1 MFSKAKHIDTA
12 FRHIRVFCIALV
24 AACMIISCYAVYRSF
39 ALVAGMQ
46 EKIYILAGGKA
57 IEAFAAERRDN
68 IPVEARD
75 HVKMFHHHFFTL
87 GPDDK
92 AIKAGI
98 TKALYL
104 ADGSAKRQYDN
115 LVESNYYS
123 NLISGNVSQT
133 VTMDSIEVDV
143 ADYPFRFRYHAVQ
156 EITRPTS
163 VAQRS
168 LLTEGFLRSVPRSDN
183 NPHGFLIEDWR
194 ILENRD
200 ITVIPRQ
207 R

>member
-1 MFSKAKHIDTA
+1 MFSKAKNIDTA
-12 FRHIRVFCIALV
+12 FRHIRLFCIV
-24 AACMIISCYAVYRSF
+24 FVVACMVVSCYAVFKSF
-39 ALVAGMQ
+39 NLVGRMQ
-46 EKIYILAGGKA
+46 EKVYILANGKA

-92 AIKAGI
+92 GSKAGI

-115 LVESNYYS
+115 LVEGNYYS
-123 NLISGNVSQT
+123 NLISGNVSQSIAI
-133 VTMDSIEVDV
+133 DSIEVDITN
-143 ADYPFRFRYHAVQ
+143 YPFRFRLHAVQ

-163 VAQRS
+163 IAERS
-168 LLTEGFLRSVPRSDN
+168 LLTEGYLRNVPRSDN
-183 NPHGFLIEDWR
+183 NPHGFLIEDWH
-194 ILENRD
+194 IIDNRD
-200 ITVIPRQ
+200 IDRKHCV
-207 R
+207 